1 MLWITLGF
9 PCRRSQPSAATYLTA
24 NGTLP
29 PSHRVIRA
37 LRACGIV
44 LLFGCLTA
52 SGSWAQ
58 TFSGGLTGKKRVV
71 LHRKL
76 PAAVKLASISTF
88 GVVSNAQSKNQADI
102 AQSLSD
108 ILITEL
114 QKDDKRLQESKDS
127 PQLVISATITHY
139 DIPPPQTSTRSE
151 SVLQNGHMVQVPKQY
166 YRMIGELEVSY
177 QAKDQKAGRVLDS
190 QNLSAKYNRE
200 FASGSNQATDKS
212 LGTRVTDPFKKLA
225 GKKVE
230 DEGTPPTPVE
240 LRQKL
245 IRDVVMQIAARL
257 VSTDEAVEVL
267 LARGKQLDSADKLA
281 ESGLWS
287 RCLETLETMT
297 PFSDPREDAYRT
309 YNIGVANEAL
319 GYQSEDHKIASK
331 FLQEAAI
338 SYGKAIDARP
348 DEKYFLAPQTRI
360 ETAVTYYKKLD
371 EQQVV
376 KQQQP
381 TPHDADT
388 ATAAKAGP
396 ANTGTGSAKASSA
409 KSVSAQASVPGPSK
423 SGSTK
428 SANSSSAANAG
439 SRSATSVSTSSAP
452 ALTNQKVIAM
462 LKGGVD
468 EENIIATIR
477 EAPSIQFDL
486 SPEAQ
491 IQLAQNGVKGKLLA
505 AMRERA
511 RQVNRAKAAPQG

>member
-1 MLWITLGF
+1 
-9 PCRRSQPSAATYLTA
+9 
-24 NGTLP
+24 
-29 PSHRVIRA
+29 
-37 LRACGIV
+37 V
-44 LLFGCLTA
+44 LLLGCLTVCC
-52 SGSWAQ
+52 SSWSQ
-58 TFSGGLTGKKRVV
+58 NFSGGITGKKKIV

-76 PAAVKLASISTF
+76 PAAIKLGSISTF
-88 GVVSNAQSKNQADI
+88 GVVSKAQSQNQDDV
-102 AQSLSD
+102 AQALAG
-108 ILITEL
+108 ILVTEL

-127 PQLVISATITHY
+127 PQMVISATITHY

-151 SVLQNGHMVQVPKQY
+151 SVLQKGHMVQVPKQY

-190 QNLSAKYNRE
+190 QNVSAKYNRE
-200 FASGSNQATDKS
+200 FESGTNQATDKS
-212 LGTRVTDPFKKLA
+212 IGNRVTDPFKKLA

-245 IRDVVMQIAARL
+245 IHDVVTQMAARL
-257 VSTDEAVEVL
+257 VSTDENVEVL
-267 LARGKQLDSADKLA
+267 LARGKQLDSANKLA

-287 RCLETLETMT
+287 RYLETLETMT

-348 DEKYFLAPQTRI
+348 DEKYFLEPQTRI

-371 EQQVV
+371 EQQVA
-376 KQQQP
+376 KQEQAPRP
-381 TPHDADT
+381 TPDTDA
-388 ATAAKAGP
+388 
-396 ANTGTGSAKASSA
+396 GT
-409 KSVSAQASVPGPSK
+409 
-423 SGSTK
+423 
-428 SANSSSAANAG
+428 AANAG
-439 SRSATSVSTSSAP
+439 SAKTGATKSVGGNVNTADPSSSGRTKTMKLSSGTSTGGTNAGGKQASGGSTAP
-452 ALTNQKVIAM
+452 ALTNQKVIDM
-462 LKGGVD
+462 MKGGVD

-477 EAPSIQFDL
+477 EARSVQFDL
-486 SPEAQ
+486 SPDGQ
-491 IQLAQNGVKGKLLA
+491 IQLAQNGVKGKVLA

-511 RQVNRAKAAPQG
+511 RQVNRARTAPPA